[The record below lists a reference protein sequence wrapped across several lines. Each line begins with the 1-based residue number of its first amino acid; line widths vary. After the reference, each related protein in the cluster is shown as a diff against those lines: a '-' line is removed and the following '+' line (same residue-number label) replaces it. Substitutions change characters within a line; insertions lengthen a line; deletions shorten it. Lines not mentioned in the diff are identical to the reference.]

1 MMQHEHEPR
10 ISFLIAGVQ
19 KAGTTALSRFLAA
32 HPALY
37 LAKHESHF
45 FDKDAVDWD
54 RPDYAPYEKRF
65 RAAKPDQL
73 VGEKTP
79 IYLFWDHVLDRIQA
93 YNPAMRLIVSLRNP
107 ADRAYSHWKMET
119 RRGHET
125 RSFSYAIRDGRARI
139 NEHDGGRHTSKRRFS
154 YVERGFYAGQIKRA
168 LALFPREQLFVLTND
183 GLAGDQKGCLDR
195 LCRFLQIDAF
205 EKYPPSE
212 RIFPQ
217 QTKFDQMDQ
226 GAPVKVAPP
235 LAEDSA
241 YLNDLYRD
249 DILETASL
257 TGLDLRDWLAD

>member
-1 MMQHEHEPR
+1 MQHEHEPR

-139 NEHDGGRHTSKRRFS
+139 NDHDGGRQEEVF
-154 YVERGFYAGQIKRA
+154 
-168 LALFPREQLFVLTND
+168 
-183 GLAGDQKGCLDR
+183 
-195 LCRFLQIDAF
+195 LCRARLLCRPDKARSRLV
-205 EKYPPSE
+205 PPGAVVLS
-212 RIFPQ
+212 
-217 QTKFDQMDQ
+217 DQRWA
-226 GAPVKVAPP
+226 G
-235 LAEDSA
+235 
-241 YLNDLYRD
+241 R
-249 DILETASL
+249 
-257 TGLDLRDWLAD
+257 